1 MERTKL
7 VIGSQD
13 KKQRGS
19 EYDFIQEDLVEFVER
34 CLSQGIR
41 IEDLMKENKEK
52 EEKMNNAKSEFERI
66 QIERA
71 SLPVT
76 KCRDQILEYVEKNQ
90 IIIVEAET
98 GSGKTTL
105 INILLGILKADSGE
119 LKINIDNYKKH
130 IGVQLQ
136 STPFFEGYTVRD
148 NVLMFSALYDM
159 NMSNEEIDNIIKKYG
174 LNPKTLAI
182 KLSGGEQKKLA
193 IMIAT
198 MQNPDLLIF
207 DEPTASLDP
216 RERYNVKNMLLEFAK
231 NNKTILFTS
240 HDLEEVEDLASKIV
254 FLYKGEILESG
265 SKEELL
271 NKYNFDSL
279 EKLYLHITNY

>member
-1 MERTKL
+1 MEVLISAKNIEKKFKKNKILKNINFNINKGEAIAL
-7 VIGSQD
+7 VGP
-13 KKQRGS
+13 
-19 EYDFIQEDLVEFVER
+19 
-34 CLSQGIR
+34 
-41 IEDLMKENKEK
+41 N
-52 EEKMNNAKSEFERI
+52 
-66 QIERA
+66 
-71 SLPVT
+71 
-76 KCRDQILEYVEKNQ
+76 
-90 IIIVEAET
+90 

-119 LKINIDNYKKH
+119 IEINIDNYKKH

-136 STPFFEGYTVRD
+136 STPFFEGYNVRD
-148 NVLMFSALYDM
+148 NILMFSALYEM
-159 NMSNEEIDNIIKKYG
+159 KLSNEEIEDMLNKYG
-174 LNPKTLAI
+174 LNANTLAI

-216 RERYNVKNMLLEFAK
+216 RERYNVKNMISELAK
-231 NNKTILFTS
+231 ENKTILFTS
-240 HDLEEVEDLASKIV
+240 HDLDEVEDIATRIV
-254 FLYKGEILESG
+254 FLYKGEILENG

-271 NKYNFDSL
+271 KKYNFDSL

>member
-1 MERTKL
+1 MEKL
-7 VIGSQD
+7 ISAIDIEKKFNKNIILKKVNFDVNKGEVIA
-13 KKQRGS
+13 
-19 EYDFIQEDLVEFVER
+19 LV
-34 CLSQGIR
+34 GP
-41 IEDLMKENKEK
+41 N
-52 EEKMNNAKSEFERI
+52 
-66 QIERA
+66 
-71 SLPVT
+71 
-76 KCRDQILEYVEKNQ
+76 
-90 IIIVEAET
+90 

-148 NVLMFSALYDM
+148 NVLMFSSLYDM

-216 RERYNVKNMLLEFAK
+216 RERYNVKNMILELAK

-240 HDLEEVEDLASKIV
+240 HDLEEVEDMATRIV

>member
-1 MERTKL
+1 MQEVLISAKNIEKKFNKNIILKDVSLDINKGEVIAL
-7 VIGSQD
+7 VGP
-13 KKQRGS
+13 
-19 EYDFIQEDLVEFVER
+19 
-34 CLSQGIR
+34 
-41 IEDLMKENKEK
+41 N
-52 EEKMNNAKSEFERI
+52 
-66 QIERA
+66 
-71 SLPVT
+71 
-76 KCRDQILEYVEKNQ
+76 
-90 IIIVEAET
+90 

-119 LKINIDNYKKH
+119 LKINIENYKKH
-130 IGVQLQ
+130 IGLQLQ
-136 STPFFEGYTVRD
+136 STPFFEGYNVKD
-148 NVLMFSALYDM
+148 NILMFSALYDIK
-159 NMSNEEIDNIIKKYG
+159 MSDEEIESILNKYS
-174 LNPKTLAI
+174 LNSKTPAI

-216 RERYNVKNMLLEFAK
+216 RERYNIKNMILELAK

-240 HDLEEVEDLASKIV
+240 HDLEEVEDIASKIV
-254 FLYKGEILESG
+254 FLYKGEILEKG

-279 EKLYLHITNY
+279 EKVYLHITNY

>member
-1 MERTKL
+1 MEILISARNIEKKFNNNVILKNVNFDINKGEIIAL
-7 VIGSQD
+7 VGP
-13 KKQRGS
+13 
-19 EYDFIQEDLVEFVER
+19 
-34 CLSQGIR
+34 
-41 IEDLMKENKEK
+41 N
-52 EEKMNNAKSEFERI
+52 
-66 QIERA
+66 
-71 SLPVT
+71 
-76 KCRDQILEYVEKNQ
+76 
-90 IIIVEAET
+90 

-105 INILLGILKADSGE
+105 INILLGILKADKGE

-136 STPFFEGYTVRD
+136 STPFFEGYSVRD
-148 NVLMFSALYDM
+148 NILMFSALYDM
-159 NMSNEEIDNIIKKYG
+159 NMSNEEIESITKKYG
-174 LNPKTLAI
+174 LNPKTPAI

>member
-1 MERTKL
+1 MEKL
-7 VIGSQD
+7 ISAIDIEKKFNKNIILKKINFDVNKGEVIA
-13 KKQRGS
+13 
-19 EYDFIQEDLVEFVER
+19 LV
-34 CLSQGIR
+34 GP
-41 IEDLMKENKEK
+41 N
-52 EEKMNNAKSEFERI
+52 
-66 QIERA
+66 
-71 SLPVT
+71 
-76 KCRDQILEYVEKNQ
+76 
-90 IIIVEAET
+90 

-216 RERYNVKNMLLEFAK
+216 RERYNVKNMILELAK

-240 HDLEEVEDLASKIV
+240 HDLDEVEDMATRIV

-265 SKEELL
+265 IKEELL

>member
-1 MERTKL
+1 MLIFINAAGLYYNNIKL
-7 VIGSQD
+7 VIMETLISARNIE
-13 KKQRGS
+13 KKFNNNVILKNVNFDINKG
-19 EYDFIQEDLVEFVER
+19 EIIALV
-34 CLSQGIR
+34 GP
-41 IEDLMKENKEK
+41 N
-52 EEKMNNAKSEFERI
+52 
-66 QIERA
+66 
-71 SLPVT
+71 
-76 KCRDQILEYVEKNQ
+76 
-90 IIIVEAET
+90 

-105 INILLGILKADSGE
+105 INILLGILKADKGE

-136 STPFFEGYTVRD
+136 STPFFEGYSVRD
-148 NVLMFSALYDM
+148 NILMFSALYDIK
-159 NMSNEEIDNIIKKYG
+159 MSNEEIELITKKYV
-174 LNPKTLAI
+174 L
-182 KLSGGEQKKLA
+182 KLA

>member
-1 MERTKL
+1 MEIL
-7 VIGSQD
+7 VSARNIE
-13 KKQRGS
+13 KKFNNNVILKNVNFDINKG
-19 EYDFIQEDLVEFVER
+19 EIIALV
-34 CLSQGIR
+34 GP
-41 IEDLMKENKEK
+41 N
-52 EEKMNNAKSEFERI
+52 
-66 QIERA
+66 
-71 SLPVT
+71 
-76 KCRDQILEYVEKNQ
+76 
-90 IIIVEAET
+90 

-105 INILLGILKADSGE
+105 INILLGILKADKGE

-136 STPFFEGYTVRD
+136 STPFFEGYSVRD
-148 NVLMFSALYDM
+148 NILMFSALYDIK
-159 NMSNEEIDNIIKKYG
+159 MSNEEIELITKKYV
-174 LNPKTLAI
+174 LNQKTPAI

-216 RERYNVKNMLLEFAK
+216 RERYNVKNMLLELAK

>member
-1 MERTKL
+1 METLISARNIEKKFNNNVILKNVNFDINKGEIIAL
-7 VIGSQD
+7 VGP
-13 KKQRGS
+13 
-19 EYDFIQEDLVEFVER
+19 
-34 CLSQGIR
+34 
-41 IEDLMKENKEK
+41 N
-52 EEKMNNAKSEFERI
+52 
-66 QIERA
+66 
-71 SLPVT
+71 
-76 KCRDQILEYVEKNQ
+76 
-90 IIIVEAET
+90 

-105 INILLGILKADSGE
+105 INILLGILKADKGE

-136 STPFFEGYTVRD
+136 STPFFEGYSVRD
-148 NVLMFSALYDM
+148 NILMFSALYDIK
-159 NMSNEEIDNIIKKYG
+159 MSNEEIELITKKYV
-174 LNPKTLAI
+174 LNQKTPAI

-216 RERYNVKNMLLEFAK
+216 RERYNVKNMLLELAK

>member
-1 MERTKL
+1 MEKL
-7 VIGSQD
+7 ISAIDIEKKFNKNIILKKVNFDVNKGEVIA
-13 KKQRGS
+13 
-19 EYDFIQEDLVEFVER
+19 LV
-34 CLSQGIR
+34 GP
-41 IEDLMKENKEK
+41 N
-52 EEKMNNAKSEFERI
+52 
-66 QIERA
+66 
-71 SLPVT
+71 
-76 KCRDQILEYVEKNQ
+76 
-90 IIIVEAET
+90 

-216 RERYNVKNMLLEFAK
+216 RERYNVKNMILELAK

-240 HDLEEVEDLASKIV
+240 HDLDEVEDMATRIV

-265 SKEELL
+265 IKEELL

>member
-1 MERTKL
+1 MMETLISAENIEKKFNKNIILKNISFDINRGEIIAL
-7 VIGSQD
+7 VGP
-13 KKQRGS
+13 
-19 EYDFIQEDLVEFVER
+19 
-34 CLSQGIR
+34 
-41 IEDLMKENKEK
+41 N
-52 EEKMNNAKSEFERI
+52 
-66 QIERA
+66 
-71 SLPVT
+71 
-76 KCRDQILEYVEKNQ
+76 
-90 IIIVEAET
+90 

-105 INILLGILKADSGE
+105 INILLGILKADKGE

-136 STPFFEGYTVRD
+136 STPFFEGYSVRD
-148 NVLMFSALYDM
+148 NILMFSALYDIK
-159 NMSNEEIDNIIKKYG
+159 MSDEEIESITKKYG

-216 RERYNVKNMLLEFAK
+216 RERYNVKNMLLELAQ

-240 HDLEEVEDLASKIV
+240 HDLEEVEDIASRIV